1 MVARDGA
8 RRPEKR
14 RAITEAATRVFGREG
29 FARASMDAIAAEA
42 AVSKR
47 TVYNHFADKET
58 LFLTVALQ
66 SAAELTLRLERLAAG
81 HLDEVGAE
89 VGAEVGVGV
98 GVGGEAGG
106 GGPGSVREALAA
118 FAVERA
124 RALLR
129 SGEHGAVARA
139 IRAEVVNI
147 PADVLDAWLEAG
159 PDAERRALAARFA
172 VWARRRLVTADDPEL
187 AAERFTLLT
196 YQGVAER
203 SFWGAL
209 AVPGEEVERI
219 VADGTDAFWRLHGAD
234 AAAVAAL

>member
-1 MVARDGA
+1 MGTKESGVTATGGA

-29 FARASMDAIAAEA
+29 FVRASMDAIAAEA

-66 SAAELTLRLERLAAG
+66 SAAELTLRLERLAAAR
-81 HLDEVGAE
+81 LDAAGEEGA
-89 VGAEVGVGV
+89 A
-98 GVGGEAGG
+98 
-106 GGPGSVREALAA
+106 VREALAA
-118 FAVERA
+118 FAAERA
-124 RALLR
+124 RALLA

-147 PADVLDAWLEAG
+147 PADVLEAWLEAG

-172 VWARRRLVTADDPEL
+172 VWARRGLLTADEPEL
-187 AAERFTLLT
+187 VAERFTLLT

-209 AVPGEEVERI
+209 PVPEEAVERT
-219 VADGTDAFWRLHGAD
+219 VAAGVDAFWRLHGAE
-234 AAAVAAL
+234 AVREVAAL

>member
-1 MVARDGA
+1 MVATGGA

-66 SAAELTLRLERLAAG
+66 SAAELALRLERLTAG
-81 HLDEVGAE
+81 HLDAAGSDR
-89 VGAEVGVGV
+89 
-98 GVGGEAGG
+98 GER
-106 GGPGSVREALAA
+106 GSVREALAA

-124 RALLR
+124 RALLD

-139 IRAEVVNI
+139 IRAEVANI
-147 PADVLDAWLEAG
+147 PGDVLDAWMEAG

-172 VWARRRLVTADDPEL
+172 VWARRGLLTADDPEL
-187 AAERFTLLT
+187 AAERFGLLT

-219 VADGTDAFWRLHGAD
+219 VAAGVDAFWRLHGGDVAAD
-234 AAAVAAL
+234 RAVAAAL

>member
-1 MVARDGA
+1 MIARDGA

-66 SAAELTLRLERLAAG
+66 SAAELTLRLERLAAA
-81 HLDEVGAE
+81 HLDETDEG
-89 VGAEVGVGV
+89 
-98 GVGGEAGG
+98 
-106 GGPGSVREALAA
+106 GSVREALAA

-147 PADVLDAWLEAG
+147 PGDVLDAWLDAG

-172 VWARRRLVTADDPEL
+172 VWARRGLIAADDPEL

-203 SFWGAL
+203 SFRGAL

-219 VADGTDAFWRLHGAD
+219 VADGTDAFWRLHGAG
-234 AAAVAAL
+234 AAVVAAL